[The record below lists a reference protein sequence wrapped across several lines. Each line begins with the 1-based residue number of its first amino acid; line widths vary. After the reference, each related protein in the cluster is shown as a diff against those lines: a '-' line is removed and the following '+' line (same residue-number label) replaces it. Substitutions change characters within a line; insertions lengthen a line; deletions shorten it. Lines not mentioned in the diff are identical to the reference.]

1 MDDPQKKFN
10 QAFNELCSGGRAG
23 TRATVKKLAELIAAG
38 ASPSAMTIPLWSGG
52 GGGNT
57 SALIVAAS
65 RGWESLISLFL
76 LDETLDVDAVDV
88 DGDHALLAALKSGRR
103 AEANRLLPRSAVS
116 RTKAS
121 RESCLS
127 VAISGGLADE
137 AKEILERMSHA
148 ERQQELEEMRER
160 ILEGDGAASEKQL
173 EAQMMAMLL
182 SKIEEEV
189 LDRAADGAVE
199 WRASDQRR
207 TRCL

>member
-1 MDDPQKKFN
+1 MDDPQKKFD
-10 QAFNELCSGGRAG
+10 QAFNELCSGGRTG

-38 ASPSAMTIPLWSGG
+38 ASPSAMTIPLWRG

-65 RGWESLISLFL
+65 RGWTSLISLFL

-88 DGDHALLAALKSGRR
+88 DGDHALLAALKSGCR

-160 ILEGDGAASEKQL
+160 IFEGDGAASEKQL

-199 WRASDQRR
+199 WRASGQRR